1 METLKEI
8 LNWLV
13 KNEIL
18 LLNQHYKLICA
29 FAFVLHFLCYIYYVE
44 QLKTRI
50 ELEKFLTHLMHLKV
64 PLAASFSRKGFKV
77 DPILGTFVAKNS
89 DEKRLEGADPSS
101 PHLVGLPPKNLT
113 LLAFVFI
120 CLLFFVAA
128 LDRNLAGL
136 PSFSWSF
143 PYITFSFLCGSLL
156 VWKVFFITEGL
167 IWNRTFLLRIS
178 EYNREFLG
186 VPCSVEFSWDSFK
199 IEPKG
204 GSLSLTSAPRAPSPK
219 KEGNVMTNAEGTSC
233 PPG

>member
-1 METLKEI
+1 MS
-8 LNWLV
+8 
-13 KNEIL
+13 
-18 LLNQHYKLICA
+18 
-29 FAFVLHFLCYIYYVE
+29 
-44 QLKTRI
+44 
-50 ELEKFLTHLMHLKV
+50 LKV

-101 PHLVGLPPKNLT
+101 PHLVGLSPNNLT
-113 LLAFVFI
+113 LLAFVFL
-120 CLLFFVAA
+120 CLLFFVTT
-128 LDRNLAGL
+128 LDINFLGL
-136 PSFSWSF
+136 PPSFSRSF
-143 PYITFSFLCGSLL
+143 PYITLFFLCGSLL

-178 EYNREFLG
+178 EYNREHLG

-204 GSLSLTSAPRAPSPK
+204 GSLSFTSAPRAPSPK
-219 KEGNVMTNAEGTSC
+219 KEGNVMTNAQGTSC